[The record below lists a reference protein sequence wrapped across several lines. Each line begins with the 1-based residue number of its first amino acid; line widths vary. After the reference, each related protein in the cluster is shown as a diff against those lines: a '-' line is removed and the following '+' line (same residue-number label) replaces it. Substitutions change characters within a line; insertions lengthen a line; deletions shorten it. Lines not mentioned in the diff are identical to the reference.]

1 LDKIEI
7 RSGDRAKHKVCGSTV
22 PQLFE
27 FELKEKTF
35 HVHNFVDDKGRVR
48 MATWQFS
55 YEGTPVTYIQR
66 PDLPGALDEFFE
78 YANRLGDGFDYK
90 LQAVITENKSRIEK
104 AQS

>member
-1 LDKIEI
+1 MDRIEI
-7 RSGDRAKHKVCGSTV
+7 RAGDRGKHKVCGSTV

-27 FELKEKTF
+27 FECREKTF
-35 HVHNFVDDKGRVR
+35 HVHHFVDDKGRVR

-55 YEGTPVTYIQR
+55 YEGVPITYIQR

-78 YANRLGDGFDYK
+78 YAERLGEALDYK
-90 LQAVITENKSRIEK
+90 LSAVVTANKAKIDA